1 MDLVIKGNCVVTPYA
16 IGPAEIGIAGEKII
30 AIAAPGSLPT
40 SPGARV
46 VDAGDSIVMPGGIDP
61 HTHCLWPIPGPDGK
75 IDQTQGA
82 SVVGKAALY
91 GGTTSILDFVR
102 WTHGKTI
109 EGAIAERHAAW
120 KAASAPSA

>member
-1 MDLVIKGNCVVTPYA
+1 MDLVIKGNCIVTPHA
-16 IGPAEIGIAGEKII
+16 IGPAEIGIAGEKIV
-30 AIAAPGSLPT
+30 AIAAPGSLPMP
-40 SPGARV
+40 PGARV
-46 VDAGDSIVMPGGIDP
+46 VEAGDSIVMPGGIDP

-102 WTHGKTI
+102 WTHGK
-109 EGAIAERHAAW
+109 
-120 KAASAPSA
+120 